1 MGDERRSVITR
12 IFRWSSL
19 LVPDRIVCCVWQT
32 PPKSLVSASW
42 CVRSGRAK
50 SDSRQESESFMP
62 DSQTNLVA
70 VDKDPKEAIR
80 PVVLVDRCSFRDYA
94 ASLTHFLVALA
105 DAPHPAAFV
114 YPPDVGTSSV
124 SCPSVEFIGY
134 PMIRTPLFWRQ
145 NRMVLLE
152 RLEKF
157 KPTVLHC
164 FGGGKIR
171 LVRYLSDQLNIPYV
185 VTFNRPGR
193 KFFKPLIRSSHCMAL
208 IASSKATAKYLV
220 KAYPRYGLRIRH
232 INLGTFVADHCACFA
247 NRKGIASVIVAR
259 RLDCAAEFE
268 PLLRAVRHLVLD
280 GYEFVFAIMGSGR
293 AEGKIHKMI
302 RSLGLGQMVSL
313 VPDMQPLRSVFAGAD
328 VFIQLTYHAEFNSRL
343 LEAMSVGMSVAASE
357 DCLDDMLI
365 EDQTAVFFDG
375 RDELSIYDCLG
386 MLLADRRLAKQIAAG
401 GQKYLQRHHTV
412 SRMTNAL
419 IQTYLSAQKKYKQTA
434 LS

>member
-1 MGDERRSVITR
+1 
-12 IFRWSSL
+12 
-19 LVPDRIVCCVWQT
+19 
-32 PPKSLVSASW
+32 
-42 CVRSGRAK
+42 
-50 SDSRQESESFMP
+50 MP
-62 DSQTNLVA
+62 DSQTNSVA
-70 VDKDPKEAIR
+70 VGKDLKEAIR
-80 PVVLVDRCSFRDYA
+80 PVVLADRCSLRDYA

-114 YPPDVGTSSV
+114 YPPDVGTASV
-124 SCPSVEFIGY
+124 PCPAVEFIGY

-164 FGGGKIR
+164 FGSGKI
-171 LVRYLSDQLNIPYV
+171 LLTRYLSRQLDIPYV

-193 KFFKPLIRSSHCMAL
+193 KLFKPLMRSSHCMAL

-232 INLGTFVADHCACFA
+232 INLGTFVADRCACFA
-247 NRKGIASVIVAR
+247 KRNGIASVIVAR

-293 AEGKIHKMI
+293 AEGKIHEMI
-302 RSLGLGQMVSL
+302 RSLGLAQIISL

-328 VFIQLTYHAEFNSRL
+328 VFIQLTYRPEFNSRL

-365 EDQTAVFFDG
+365 EDQTAVFFDS

-434 LS
+434 PS